1 MSKGNNMRILRGLSS
16 ESLPCGC
23 VAGVY
28 ETYGGPIVTIID
40 AKGTWCSNSS
50 HRDGKILAESVDTP
64 PAGRVRGKTDSRSR
78 PHD

>member
-1 MSKGNNMRILRGLSS
+1 MSKGNKMRILRGLSS

-40 AKGTWCSNSS
+40 GKGTRCSTSS
-50 HRDGKILAESVDTP
+50 HREGKFLTAESAPTASRVI
-64 PAGRVRGKTDSRSR
+64 GRPDPRSR

>member
-1 MSKGNNMRILRGLSS
+1 MSEGNKMRILRGLSS

-28 ETYGGPIVTIID
+28 ETYGGPVVTIID
-40 AKGTWCSNSS
+40 AKGTRCRNSS
-50 HRDGKILAESVDTP
+50 HRDGKILTAVSVP
-64 PAGRVRGKTDSRSR
+64 VIGRPDPRSR